1 MVFTKEGRGKREEG
15 SVRGV
20 DMLGRGMLLKGVT
33 LGAIM
38 TAYIGPFDRRRFLQL
53 SALTI
58 AAAVVDSGC
67 ARTDDRGAL
76 DHPQLLD
83 ILGPERVR
91 ELGTHYRAAHPAEN
105 TAEALRAAVSKR
117 PSSLFPLPSS
127 LSDRYRDDFEAGRT
141 VLVDGWVLSLTEA
154 RQAAL
159 FSLTPA

>member
-1 MVFTKEGRGKREEG
+1 
-15 SVRGV
+15 
-20 DMLGRGMLLKGVT
+20 MLGRGMLLKGVT